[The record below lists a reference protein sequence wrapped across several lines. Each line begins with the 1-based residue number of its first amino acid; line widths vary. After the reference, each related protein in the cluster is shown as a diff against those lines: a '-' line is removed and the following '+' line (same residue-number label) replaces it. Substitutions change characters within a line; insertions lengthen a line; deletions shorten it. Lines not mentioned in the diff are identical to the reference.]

1 MTNQKLTIASVLSV
15 VLALLFSWA
24 TAVPIV
30 RAAPLAASTPTR
42 AATRAIKPTR
52 TPRPTATRRPTAT
65 PKAPKAAATTTPIPA
80 TAPPT
85 RAAGSGKLNPEAS
98 FELSQKDPCGLV
110 SAAELEVLL
119 GKKLTAKP
127 APYTGLANGMA
138 CDYAVGQDAIFLAVE
153 RDDKKTLLARRLAN
167 IEKGGCGS
175 SYNPTEAEMKPFM
188 EKTLTE
194 KWKLMVAASN
204 KCGAKYV
211 PVPELGPDAYA
222 DNGILRFVMGNT
234 MLSAE
239 VPGSTEK
246 AIALAKLAFVR

>member
-1 MTNQKLTIASVLSV
+1 MTAQKLTIVFVLFVVFALGLAWGAATPSV
-15 VLALLFSWA
+15 W
-24 TAVPIV
+24 
-30 RAAPLAASTPTR
+30 AAPMAASTSTP

-52 TPRPTATRRPTAT
+52 TPRPTATRRPTT
-65 PKAPKAAATTTPIPA
+65 THKAPKTTPTPA
-80 TAPPT
+80 TALPT
-85 RAAGSGKLNPEAS
+85 RVAGSGKLNPEAS
-98 FELSQKDPCGLV
+98 FELTQKSPCGLV
-110 SAAELEVLL
+110 STAELEALL

-138 CDYAVGQDAIFLAVE
+138 CEYAVGQDVVFLSVE

-175 SYNPTEAEMKPFM
+175 SYNPTEAEMKPFT

-204 KCGAKYV
+204 KCGTKYV
-211 PVPELGPDAYA
+211 PVLELGPDAYA
-222 DNGILRFVMGNT
+222 DNGVLRVVMGSY
-234 MLSAE
+234 MMSAE

-246 AIALAKLAFVR
+246 AIALAKLAFTR